1 MITGTTGQ
9 TEVVNKLQIG
19 IDINETLRA
28 KWYQFDKFYIEEFGE
43 EGSPQEQPYVY
54 DYFKNYKWEDKTE
67 NVNYLNEELPD
78 DIHPQE
84 YQVDPKTGEAPV
96 DFLAFQKR
104 EVKFTAREVYE
115 RFMYEDYLFEIFGA
129 ASMMY
134 KGIDQHIEKF
144 YYKYKDIADFSIV
157 SKENHFTIPPTL
169 FFLSKVVCRIKKY
182 LFAETNK
189 EIWNNVDIL
198 ITTDPEL
205 LENIPEGKKVIK
217 VTRPYNK
224 EIKSELEVVQVFDL
238 LDNVEFEKLITNN
251 NN

>member
-1 MITGTTGQ
+1 MITGITGQ
-9 TEVVNKLQIG
+9 TVINKLRIG

-54 DYFKNYKWEDKTE
+54 DFFKYYKWEDTTE
-67 NVNYLNEELPD
+67 NINYLNEELPD

-104 EVKFTAREVYE
+104 EIKLTAKQVFE
-115 RFMYEDYLFEIFGA
+115 RFLYEDYLFEIFGA

-144 YYKYKDIADFSIV
+144 YYTYKDKADFIII

-169 FFLSKVVCRIKKY
+169 FFLSKVVCRLKKY
-182 LFAETNK
+182 VFAETNK

-198 ITTDPEL
+198 ITTDPDL

-224 EIKSELEVVQVFDL
+224 EIKSELEVQQVFDL
-238 LDNVEFEKLITNN
+238 IENKEFEKIIINN
-251 NN
+251 N